1 MGRRAG
7 QAHGV
12 ARLGRGLFGA
22 DTELGGA
29 GPDRRGEAGA
39 RAAWRGSSIPRCQST
54 VKPADSSSPAGFT
67 PRTLTLSKKKPL
79 NLQSFNIR

>member
-1 MGRRAG
+1 MGRWAG

-22 DTELGGA
+22 
-29 GPDRRGEAGA
+29 DRRGEAGA